1 VAVDRDEFFALLE
14 GLTPKEIEA
23 RLSLWDRE
31 ELSLVQE
38 YLEQKELDRTK
49 IAQAGQADGAP
60 SAKDAAKAAVEMAMG
75 ANMRATAALI
85 ISAGAMLAAVL
96 STIIALV
103 GLRQ

>member
-1 VAVDRDEFFALLE
+1 MAGDRDEFFALLE

-23 RLSLWDRE
+23 RLSSWDRE

-38 YLEQKELDRTK
+38 YLERKELDRTK
-49 IAQAGQADGAP
+49 VAQAGQADSAP
-60 SAKDAAKAAVEMAMG
+60 SKDAAKAAVEMAMG

-96 STIIALV
+96 SAIIALV